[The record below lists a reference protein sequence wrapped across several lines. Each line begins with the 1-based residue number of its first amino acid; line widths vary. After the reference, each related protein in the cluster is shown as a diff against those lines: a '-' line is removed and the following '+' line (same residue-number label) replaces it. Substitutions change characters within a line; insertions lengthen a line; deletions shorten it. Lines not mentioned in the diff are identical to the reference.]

1 MGGLTERPRARLS
14 VITTPDG
21 GLCLRLG
28 GELDLVTVSE
38 LSRQVDDLLAGTPQP
53 IELDLSDMTFLDS
66 SGVAVLVRLA
76 NHFTAVRTRG
86 ATPPVRK
93 VIEVLGLGRRFGLDG
108 A

>member
-1 MGGLTERPRARLS
+1 MGGLTEPRARLS
-14 VITTPDG
+14 VVTTPDG

-28 GELDLVTVSE
+28 GELDVVTVAE
-38 LSRQVDDLLAGTPQP
+38 LGWQVEDLLTGTPQP
-53 IELDLSDMTFLDS
+53 IELDLSDVTFLDS

-86 ATPPVRK
+86 APPAVRQ
-93 VIEVLGLGRRFGLDG
+93 VIEVLGLGRRFGLEG